1 MTPQSS
7 QSKGHILVI
16 EKNDITRKLIVGIL
30 NNNGY
35 ETYEAVNGN
44 EAGSFLSKEL
54 LLVILDAD
62 PDNVENMGFIRKMQ
76 MQSRKLPLVAMTE
89 ETDREAV
96 RKRLDMPQMSV
107 LEKPV
112 VPEKLINNIEG
123 HLISGIEKKI
133 SAEVKMAETKPVV
146 TDDAQLKAQRAEF
159 MRRAIDLS
167 QQKMDENC
175 GGPFG
180 AVIVKN
186 GKVIAEGWNEVTSS
200 SDPTAHAE
208 VQAIRK
214 AAKALGDYSLQGCE
228 IYTSCEPCPMCLAS
242 IYWARIDRIFYA
254 NTREDAEK
262 IGFDD
267 DFIYREFT
275 KSEEKR
281 TLPSRMMM
289 RDEAQIVFSNWMKK
303 GDKTPY

>member
-1 MTPQSS
+1 MTPQS
-7 QSKGHILVI
+7 QSRGHILVI

-35 ETYEAVNGN
+35 GTYEALDGN
-44 EAGSFLSKEL
+44 EAGSFLSKDI

-62 PDNVENMGFIRKMQ
+62 PDNVENTGFIRKMQ
-76 MQSRKLPLVAMTE
+76 MQGRKLPLVAMTE
-89 ETDREAV
+89 EADREAV
-96 RKRLDMPQMSV
+96 RKRLDMPMMSV
-107 LEKPV
+107 LDKPV
-112 VPEKLINNIEG
+112 MPEKLINNIEG

-133 SAEVKMAETKPVV
+133 SAEAKPVEQKPAAPP
-146 TDDAQLKAQRAEF
+146 DDAQVKGQREAF

-186 GKVIAEGWNEVTSS
+186 GKIIAEGWNEVTSS
-200 SDPTAHAE
+200 TDPTAHAE

-214 AAKALGDYSLQGCE
+214 AAQALGDYSLQGCE

-267 DFIYREFT
+267 DFIYREFA